1 MLKKDK
7 IFYIACDLSVAG
19 IILAFMEQELWF
31 MFFVTACLLRPALH
45 EFSLGK
51 QYTDERQLIIQA
63 EFISTEYKQEIL
75 LKLKK

>member
-1 MLKKDK
+1 
-7 IFYIACDLSVAG
+7 I
-19 IILAFMEQELWF
+19 AFMEQELWF

-63 EFISTEYKQEIL
+63 EFISIDYKLGVL
-75 LKLKK
+75 LKHEK